1 MRPAPQSIA
10 DAQSEPHPP
19 SPPPLHDSPEMKT
32 RIAETVLAW
41 LERLDPGAHRRI
53 KGLRLV
59 TAFGIAWMASTMPGI
74 ALRSPSGSYL
84 GAVAAGFALWASVSE
99 NRATRAESSRDLLIL
114 VLAAIAG
121 ATTTIGLTVMLP
133 ATIRTASELSLV
145 VGAFCVGYLRR
156 FGVLGTGI
164 GSQIFIGQLLAYGY
178 GLTASDLGMV
188 GVAGAIAVMSA
199 IVPRVLSGPAEHPI
213 IAPVTPVAAELRMG
227 LQAGA
232 AALAIVTV
240 NLGIGLEHSAWA
252 VTASTYTISGSL
264 EGTTQ
269 RVMRRIVGT
278 SIGVPLALA
287 CLPIAADAPLV
298 IWAAAGLAVIV
309 YAMALPERYDVACG
323 AYAFALVVTLAA
335 TGGYTTGMLLS
346 RAWETLLGGVFGFLA
361 AHVLWP
367 IRQGAARPQ

>member
-1 MRPAPQSIA
+1 MITPYCGA
-10 DAQSEPHPP
+10 
-19 SPPPLHDSPEMKT
+19 
-32 RIAETVLAW
+32 VLAW
-41 LERLDPGAHRRI
+41 LERLDPGTHRRI

-74 ALRSPSGSYL
+74 ALPSPRGVYL
-84 GAVAAGFALWASVSE
+84 GSIAAGFALWASVSE
-99 NRATRAESSRDLLIL
+99 ARTTRAESSRDLLFL
-114 VLAAIAG
+114 VFAAMAG
-121 ATTTIGLTVMLP
+121 AATTIGLTVLLP
-133 ATIRTASELSLV
+133 NTFQAASELSLV

-178 GLTASDLGMV
+178 GLTAADLGMV
-188 GVAGAIAVMSA
+188 VVAGAIAVMA
-199 IVPRVLSGPAEHPI
+199 VIVPRVLSGPTEHPA
-213 IAPVTPVAAELRMG
+213 IAPQYTGDQATPVAAELRVG
-227 LQAGA
+227 LQAAA
-232 AALAIVTV
+232 AALAIVAT

-264 EGTTQ
+264 EGTSQ

-287 CLPIAADAPLV
+287 CLPIATDAPLI
-298 IWAAAGLAVIV
+298 IWAAAGLAMIV

-346 RAWETLLGGVFGFLA
+346 RAWETVLGGVFGFLA

-367 IRQGAARPQ
+367 IRLGTGRTR

>member
-1 MRPAPQSIA
+1 V
-10 DAQSEPHPP
+10 
-19 SPPPLHDSPEMKT
+19 KT

-74 ALRSPSGSYL
+74 ALRSPSSSYL
-84 GAVAAGFALWASVSE
+84 GAIAAGFALWASVSE
-99 NRATRAESSRDLLIL
+99 SRATRAESSRDLLLL

-133 ATIRTASELSLV
+133 TTIRTASELSLV

-178 GLTASDLGMV
+178 GLTASDLRMV
-188 GVAGAIAVMSA
+188 GVAGAIAVMAA

-213 IAPVTPVAAELRMG
+213 IAPQYAGDQVPPVAAELRMG

-287 CLPIAADAPLV
+287 CLPIAADAPLIV
-298 IWAAAGLAVIV
+298 WAAAGLALII

-367 IRQGAARPQ
+367 IRPGAARPQ

>member
-1 MRPAPQSIA
+1 
-10 DAQSEPHPP
+10 
-19 SPPPLHDSPEMKT
+19 
-32 RIAETVLAW
+32 
-41 LERLDPGAHRRI
+41 
-53 KGLRLV
+53 
-59 TAFGIAWMASTMPGI
+59 MPGI
-74 ALRSPSGSYL
+74 ALPSPRGVYL
-84 GAVAAGFALWASVSE
+84 GSIAAGFALWASVSE
-99 NRATRAESSRDLLIL
+99 ARTTRAESSRDLLFL
-114 VLAAIAG
+114 VFAAMAG
-121 ATTTIGLTVMLP
+121 AATTIGLAVLLP
-133 ATIRTASELSLV
+133 NTFQAASELSLV

-156 FGVLGTGI
+156 FGALGTGI

-188 GVAGAIAVMSA
+188 GVAGAIAVIAA
-199 IVPRVLSGPAEHPI
+199 IVPRVLSGPAEHPA
-213 IAPVTPVAAELRMG
+213 IAPQYTGDQATPVVAELRVG
-227 LQAGA
+227 LQAAA
-232 AALAIVTV
+232 AALAIVAT

-264 EGTTQ
+264 EGTSQ

-287 CLPIAADAPLV
+287 CLPIATDAPLI
-298 IWAAAGLAVIV
+298 IWAAAGLAMIV

-346 RAWETLLGGVFGFLA
+346 RAWETVLGGVFGFLA

-367 IRQGAARPQ
+367 IRLGTGRTR

>member
-1 MRPAPQSIA
+1 
-10 DAQSEPHPP
+10 
-19 SPPPLHDSPEMKT
+19 
-32 RIAETVLAW
+32 
-41 LERLDPGAHRRI
+41 
-53 KGLRLV
+53 
-59 TAFGIAWMASTMPGI
+59 MPGI
-74 ALRSPSGSYL
+74 ALPSPRGVYL
-84 GAVAAGFALWASVSE
+84 GSIAAGFALWASVSE
-99 NRATRAESSRDLLIL
+99 ARTTRAESSRDLLFL
-114 VLAAIAG
+114 VFAAMAG
-121 ATTTIGLTVMLP
+121 AATTIGLTVLLP
-133 ATIRTASELSLV
+133 NTFQAASELSLV

-178 GLTASDLGMV
+178 GLTAADLGMV
-188 GVAGAIAVMSA
+188 VVAGAIAVMA
-199 IVPRVLSGPAEHPI
+199 VIVPRVLSGPTEYPA
-213 IAPVTPVAAELRMG
+213 IAPQYTGDQATPVAAELRVG
-227 LQAGA
+227 LQAAA
-232 AALAIVTV
+232 AALAIVAT

-264 EGTTQ
+264 EGTSQ

-287 CLPIAADAPLV
+287 CLPIATDAPLI
-298 IWAAAGLAVIV
+298 IWAAAGLAMIV

-346 RAWETLLGGVFGFLA
+346 RAWETVLGGVFGFLA

-367 IRQGAARPQ
+367 IRLGTGRTR

>member
-1 MRPAPQSIA
+1 MITPYCGA
-10 DAQSEPHPP
+10 
-19 SPPPLHDSPEMKT
+19 
-32 RIAETVLAW
+32 VLAW
-41 LERLDPGAHRRI
+41 LERLDPGTHRRI

-74 ALRSPSGSYL
+74 ALPSRGVYL
-84 GAVAAGFALWASVSE
+84 GSIAAGFALWASVSE
-99 NRATRAESSRDLLIL
+99 ARTTRAESSRDLLFL
-114 VLAAIAG
+114 VFAAMAG
-121 ATTTIGLTVMLP
+121 AATTIGLTVLLP
-133 ATIRTASELSLV
+133 NTFQAASELSLV

-164 GSQIFIGQLLAYGY
+164 GSQIFIGQLLRLWTNG
-178 GLTASDLGMV
+178 GRPRHGRRGRSDRRHGRDCAE
-188 GVAGAIAVMSA
+188 GPSGPTEHPAIAPQYTGDQA
-199 IVPRVLSGPAEHPI
+199 
-213 IAPVTPVAAELRMG
+213 TPVVAELRVG
-227 LQAGA
+227 LQAAA
-232 AALAIVTV
+232 AALAIVAT

-264 EGTTQ
+264 EGTSQ

-287 CLPIAADAPLV
+287 CLPIATDAPLI
-298 IWAAAGLAVIV
+298 IWAAAGLAMIV

-346 RAWETLLGGVFGFLA
+346 RAWETVLGGVFGFLA

-367 IRQGAARPQ
+367 IRLGTGRTR

>member
-1 MRPAPQSIA
+1 
-10 DAQSEPHPP
+10 
-19 SPPPLHDSPEMKT
+19 
-32 RIAETVLAW
+32 
-41 LERLDPGAHRRI
+41 
-53 KGLRLV
+53 
-59 TAFGIAWMASTMPGI
+59 MPGI
-74 ALRSPSGSYL
+74 ALPSPRGVYL
-84 GAVAAGFALWASVSE
+84 GSTAAGFALWASVSE
-99 NRATRAESSRDLLIL
+99 AGTTRAESSRDLLFL
-114 VLAAIAG
+114 VFAAMAG
-121 ATTTIGLTVMLP
+121 AATTIGLTVLLP
-133 ATIRTASELSLV
+133 NTFPAASELSLV

-178 GLTASDLGMV
+178 GLTAADLGMV
-188 GVAGAIAVMSA
+188 VVAGAIAVMA
-199 IVPRVLSGPAEHPI
+199 VIVPRVLSGPTEHPA
-213 IAPVTPVAAELRMG
+213 IAPQYTGDQAMPVAAELRMG
-227 LQAGA
+227 LQAAA
-232 AALAIVTV
+232 AALAIVAL

-264 EGTTQ
+264 EGTSQ

-287 CLPIAADAPLV
+287 CLPIATDAPLI
-298 IWAAAGLAVIV
+298 IWAAAGLAMIV

-346 RAWETLLGGVFGFLA
+346 RAWETVLGGVFGFLA

-367 IRQGAARPQ
+367 IRLGTGRTR